1 MLSGVQGRGCGGLKR
16 YSKSCS
22 KTYLRKNRPRYP
34 VALNVGRRDTLS
46 TLMGFRDS
54 KLELS
59 MLLIL
64 SIGLALIS
72 STALFPHTNHP
83 SHFTAQPTTST
94 TPSVMSVVTGND
106 STLYWNDNF
115 TSTTSS
121 WKSLDGSSNYAPG
134 LCSSGP
140 GKVEL
145 VVIGA
150 SSDGVIYHKGFSSSS
165 WSAWDEGPT
174 DKPAFAFQP
183 HCVVLN
189 NILYVVT
196 LGTDFQ
202 IYLTTMNLTSGRWLN
217 WVNLHGES
225 NYTPAFAV
233 SPNRLDLVAT
243 GLNNEV
249 YHMALPGG
257 IPTDVWEVPG
267 PAPGYALGSPSAVSN
282 GTTLHVVIQGTDHS
296 VWWNSMNLSNG
307 DWSGWVYLNGGTSSP
322 PAIGLDST
330 GTLHIVVRGLDNGI
344 YHDTIPST
352 GPPGT
357 TWDSAIGGLTSD
369 TPAIGFSGTNLML
382 LVRGYAD
389 DGLYT
394 DTLTGSTWG
403 AWTSAM
409 GATPD
414 VPTIA
419 EL

>member
-140 GKVEL
+140 GKVSFTTK
-145 VVIGA
+145 VSRQA
-150 SSDGVIYHKGFSSSS
+150 
-165 WSAWDEGPT
+165 
-174 DKPAFAFQP
+174 
-183 HCVVLN
+183 
-189 NILYVVT
+189 
-196 LGTDFQ
+196 LG
-202 IYLTTMNLTSGRWLN
+202 
-217 WVNLHGES
+217 
-225 NYTPAFAV
+225 
-233 SPNRLDLVAT
+233 
-243 GLNNEV
+243 
-249 YHMALPGG
+249 LPG
-257 IPTDVWEVPG
+257 TKVQRTN
-267 PAPGYALGSPSAVSN
+267 LR
-282 GTTLHVVIQGTDHS
+282 L
-296 VWWNSMNLSNG
+296 LSNRIA
-307 DWSGWVYLNGGTSSP
+307 SC
-322 PAIGLDST
+322 ST
-330 GTLHIVVRGLDNGI
+330 TFSTL
-344 YHDTIPST
+344 
-352 GPPGT
+352 
-357 TWDSAIGGLTSD
+357 
-369 TPAIGFSGTNLML
+369 L
-382 LVRGYAD
+382 L
-389 DGLYT
+389 
-394 DTLTGSTWG
+394 
-403 AWTSAM
+403 
-409 GATPD
+409 
-414 VPTIA
+414 
-419 EL
+419 